1 VVLDS
6 GLILKEILVLKSGL
20 NAEESVAA
28 GQERK
33 IDESHI
39 IKAVWSLLLT

>member
-1 VVLDS
+1 MGGRWEDVLYPS
-6 GLILKEILVLKSGL
+6 RK